1 LRSTADSVY
10 SSILLNILRIGH
22 LLSVG
27 VDGSS
32 DAILVTHRA
41 SPSDGFDAQFRRQM
55 ILAVLVLEFHLIVE
69 QSEDRSHVFL
79 EEPVTRSARHHGRDV
94 LHASEDGLPWN
105 VIRFVF
111 QVARQVQG
119 RFIIQLSGLDQI
131 QGVVNYLCSMDDGND
146 RVIFISCCVINCQL
160 SKS

>member
-1 LRSTADSVY
+1 MAVPAKVSLMSGEMILNIRLNSVY

-79 EEPVTRSARHHGRDV
+79 
-94 LHASEDGLPWN
+94 
-105 VIRFVF
+105 
-111 QVARQVQG
+111 
-119 RFIIQLSGLDQI
+119 
-131 QGVVNYLCSMDDGND
+131 
-146 RVIFISCCVINCQL
+146 
-160 SKS
+160 

>member
-1 LRSTADSVY
+1 MLY

-22 LLSVG
+22 PFGVG

-41 SPSDGFDAQFRRQM
+41 SPSDGFDTQFRRQM
-55 ILAVLVLEFHLIVE
+55 ILAFLVLESHPIV
-69 QSEDRSHVFL
+69 QRSEDRSHVFL

-105 VIRFVF
+105 IIRFVF
-111 QVARQVQG
+111 QVARQV
-119 RFIIQLSGLDQI
+119 
-131 QGVVNYLCSMDDGND
+131 
-146 RVIFISCCVINCQL
+146 
-160 SKS
+160 